1 MKEIKFGEDALGEK
15 STEIIEST
23 EIIGSK
29 IKYMI
34 ERKSELERVIRVG
47 KEAENQLEKLNKDIR
62 FSMAKYLFMTGE

>member
-1 MKEIKFGEDALGEK
+1 MKEIKFGEDALGKK